1 MKFKDLLFEKYI
13 ELRNIS
19 IGIFVTT
26 LLLTIRIKLTQD
38 PLFIF
43 LGWNLIL
50 ALIPFGITLF
60 IYKNPSILSRWYS
73 RIGFTLIWLLFLP
86 NAPYIVTDFIH
97 LQLSKPNL
105 LILDFILIG
114 SCAITGVLSGL
125 YSFKIM
131 IELLS
136 LFYSKKFIHI
146 LSITISLLCGFGV
159 YLGRVVR
166 LNSWDIFTRP
176 WHTCILILD
185 SITEPLAWI
194 ITVSFGCLFILNKR
208 RKMD

>member
-1 MKFKDLLFEKYI
+1 MKFKDLLFDKYI
-13 ELRNIS
+13 PIRNIS
-19 IGIFVTT
+19 IGILVTT

-50 ALIPFGITLF
+50 ALIPFGIALF

-73 RIGFTLIWLLFLP
+73 RIALALIWLLFLP
-86 NAPYIVTDFIH
+86 NAPYIITDFIH
-97 LQLSKPNL
+97 LQISKSNFFV
-105 LILDFILIG
+105 LDFILIA
-114 SCAITGVLSGL
+114 SCAITGVLSGV

-136 LFYSKKFIHI
+136 LFYSKKFMNL
-146 LSITISLLCGFGV
+146 LSIAISFLCGFGV

-176 WHTCILILD
+176 WHTCILILE
-185 SITEPLAWI
+185 SIAEPLAWI
-194 ITVSFGCLFILNKR
+194 ITVSFGCLFILNKK
-208 RKMD
+208 RKMN